1 MQNQIM
7 VWLSGN
13 LTAQAASNFNL
24 SEFDSYVINELGLK
38 EYVRYVDD
46 IVILADNKKILFES
60 LPFIIQKLQET
71 HQTINR
77 KKTRIDT
84 AYHGV
89 PFLGKMSYP
98 YGYQKPTK
106 QVAIRVCT
114 KAKKIQYDNIENLLA
129 KTNSQVGTLKNYNS
143 KKLIY
148 QYASLLPK
156 EVQESIEFDKNTSK
170 FYIHRKK

>member
-60 LPFIIQKLQET
+60 LPFIIQKFIT
-71 HQTINR
+71 
-77 KKTRIDT
+77 
-84 AYHGV
+84 
-89 PFLGKMSYP
+89 
-98 YGYQKPTK
+98 
-106 QVAIRVCT
+106 
-114 KAKKIQYDNIENLLA
+114 NLLTVYRH
-129 KTNSQVGTLKNYNS
+129 KIS
-143 KKLIY
+143 
-148 QYASLLPK
+148 
-156 EVQESIEFDKNTSK
+156 
-170 FYIHRKK
+170 